1 MLRSTCFT
9 AVLVLCSCDELRA
22 QESDCL
28 VYGVVKDFATAE
40 RLAGFGVE
48 ALDMKWGRRV
58 EAATGDSGMYEMTL
72 ARNGDW
78 LVTYSMEGYVN
89 KHIRI
94 VLLGISEAEWEGG
107 FGMNVD
113 ITMLAEQPGIDYTV
127 LLEPFGIA
135 RYNSASGNIEWDI
148 AYTEG
153 MRERQKLLLEAV
165 RPNAR

>member
-1 MLRSTCFT
+1 MPRSARFA
-9 AVLVLCSCDELRA
+9 AVLALCSSVALRA

-40 RLAGFGVE
+40 RFMGFSVE
-48 ALDMKWGRRV
+48 AIDRKWGRRV
-58 EAATGDSGMYEMTL
+58 EAATGDSGKYEMVL
-72 ARNGDW
+72 ARNGEW
-78 LVTYSMEGYVN
+78 LVTYSVEGYVN
-89 KHIRI
+89 KRI
-94 VLLGISEAEWEGG
+94 QIMLTGIPETEWEGG

-135 RYNSASGNIEWDI
+135 RYNSDSGNIEWDI

-165 RPNAR
+165 RPTAR